1 MEITT
6 NFQGFTAAE
15 GLETFIHE
23 KMDQFNQEST
33 IVRAN
38 ITLSISEDP
47 DPNKYSCEIRLEV
60 PGSDLFVKKNSD
72 SFEKAI
78 VSATEALQ
86 RSRRRAKEKLMGRN
100 RMA

>member
-6 NFQGFTAAE
+6 QFLEFTAAE

-23 KMDQFNQEST
+23 KMEQFNEEST
-33 IVRAN
+33 IIRAN
-38 ITLSISEDP
+38 VALSITDEP

-86 RSRRRAKEKLMGRN
+86 RSRRRAKEKLVGRN
-100 RMA
+100 RTA